1 VPGGPEA
8 SCAMLKGKCHRG
20 GPTSLTTAL
29 GAGNV
34 RSHRVPE
41 LDAGG
46 LEHDSADQL
55 GGYANHLS

>member
-1 VPGGPEA
+1 LYQPDCSTARCSREDESCVP
-8 SCAMLKGKCHRG
+8 
-20 GPTSLTTAL
+20 L
-29 GAGNV
+29 GAGNI